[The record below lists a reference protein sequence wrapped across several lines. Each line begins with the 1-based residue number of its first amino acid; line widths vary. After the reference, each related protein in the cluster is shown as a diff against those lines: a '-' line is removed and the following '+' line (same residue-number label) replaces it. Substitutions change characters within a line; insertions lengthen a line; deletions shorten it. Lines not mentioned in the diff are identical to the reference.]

1 MVISSK
7 KYFLEANIMKQLLVI
22 PLVLLAGLASAA
34 EPVKLKVETYSGYFV
49 SNKFEPKAATSFV
62 TAHTQKQ
69 FDQVFGVAF
78 VMRDKSHR
86 LAADAFKS
94 QLVLAAIRRGMAFCT
109 YQVTSVAEKDGVV
122 QLRYKTT
129 AKKSDSASFA
139 CPLIISIPQGNYQ
152 VIEFHENNK
161 LVKRLAIKSK

>member
-1 MVISSK
+1 
-7 KYFLEANIMKQLLVI
+7 MKQLTVI

-49 SNKFEPKAATSFV
+49 SNKFEPKTPTSFL
-62 TAHTQKQ
+62 TAHTQKE
-69 FDQVFGVAF
+69 FDEVFGAAF

-94 QLVLAAIRRGMAFCT
+94 QLVLAAIRRGMAICT
-109 YQVTSVAEKDGVV
+109 YQVTSVTEKDGVV

-129 AKKSDSASFA
+129 TKKSDSASFA
-139 CPLIISIPQGNYQ
+139 CPLIVSIPQGKYRA
-152 VIEFHENNK
+152 IEFHENDK
-161 LVKRLAIKSK
+161 LVKRLLIKGK

>member
-1 MVISSK
+1 
-7 KYFLEANIMKQLLVI
+7 MKQLLVI

-49 SNKFEPKAATSFV
+49 SNKFEPKAPTSFV
-62 TAHTQKQ
+62 TARDQKQ

>member
-1 MVISSK
+1 
-7 KYFLEANIMKQLLVI
+7 MKQLIVI
-22 PLVLLAGLASAA
+22 TLVLLAGLASAA

-49 SNKFEPKAATSFV
+49 SNKFEPEAPTSFL
-62 TAHTQKQ
+62 TAHTQKE
-69 FDQVFGVAF
+69 FDQVFGAAF

-109 YQVTSVAEKDGVV
+109 YRVTSVAEKDGVV

-139 CPLIISIPQGNYQ
+139 CPLIVSIPQGKYRA
-152 VIEFHENNK
+152 IEFHENDK
-161 LVKRLAIKSK
+161 LVKRLLIKGK

>member
-1 MVISSK
+1 MWFKNFFPESN
-7 KYFLEANIMKQLLVI
+7 LMKQLTVI

-109 YQVTSVAEKDGVV
+109 YQVTSVTRKDGVV

>member
-1 MVISSK
+1 
-7 KYFLEANIMKQLLVI
+7 MKQLTII
-22 PLVLLAGLASAA
+22 PLLLLTGLATAA
-34 EPVKLKVETYSGYFV
+34 EPAKLKFETYSGYFV
-49 SNKFEPKAATSFV
+49 SNKFEPQAATSFV
-62 TAHTQKQ
+62 TAGTQKQ

-109 YQVTSVAEKDGVV
+109 YQVTSVTEKDGVV

-129 AKKSDSASFA
+129 AKKSESASFS
-139 CPLIISIPQGNYQ
+139 CPLIISVPQGKYRA
-152 VIEFHENNK
+152 IEFHENNK
-161 LVKRLAIKSK
+161 LVKRLAIKQQ

>member
-1 MVISSK
+1 
-7 KYFLEANIMKQLLVI
+7 MKQLLVI